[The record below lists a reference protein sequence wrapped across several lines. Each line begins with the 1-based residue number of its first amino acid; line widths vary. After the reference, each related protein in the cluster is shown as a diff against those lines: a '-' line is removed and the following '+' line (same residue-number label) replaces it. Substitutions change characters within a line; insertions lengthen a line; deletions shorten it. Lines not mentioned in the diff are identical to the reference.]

1 MEKTP
6 RSRLSVVPAGRG
18 DLFGTDLVAE
28 ARAALAEASNALG
41 RANRV
46 LDLLAVEPRPAPEP
60 LPRLLTVPQAA
71 KALSLGVST
80 VHELVRSG
88 RLDSVKIGAARR
100 VPVEAIDAFLSV
112 TRVAAS

>member
-1 MEKTP
+1 MEKAH

-18 DLFGTDLVAE
+18 DLPSTDLVAE
-28 ARAALAEASNALG
+28 ARAALAEVPDALG
-41 RANRV
+41 RANHV
-46 LDLLAVEPRPAPEP
+46 LDLLAIEPPPAPEP

-71 KALSLGVST
+71 KALSLGTST

-100 VPVEAIDAFLSV
+100 VPAEAIDAFLGDAR
-112 TRVAAS
+112 TAS